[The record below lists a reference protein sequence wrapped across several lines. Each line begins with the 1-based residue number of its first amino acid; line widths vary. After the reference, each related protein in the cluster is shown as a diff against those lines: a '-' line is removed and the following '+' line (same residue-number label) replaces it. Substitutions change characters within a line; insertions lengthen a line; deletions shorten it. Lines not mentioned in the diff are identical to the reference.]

1 MKVGDLVRHRGGEG
15 EPPAI
20 GIVIKVKN
28 EERDFYEVLELCGEY
43 AGMKADAS
51 AYGEPWE
58 VWEVISEMSLTDR
71 DHPDT
76 LQG

>member
-20 GIVIKVKN
+20 GIVIKEN
-28 EERDFYEVLELCGEY
+28 EERDLYEVLELCGKY
-43 AGMKADAS
+43 AGMRADAS
-51 AYGEPWE
+51 THGEPWE
-58 VWEVISEMSLTDR
+58 AWEVISEMPLTEHDR
-71 DHPDT
+71 PDT

>member
-1 MKVGDLVRHRGGEG
+1 MKVGDLVRHPGGSG

-20 GIVIKVKN
+20 GSVIKEN
-28 EERDFYEVLELCGEY
+28 EERDLYEFLELCGEY
-43 AGMKADAS
+43 AGMMADAS
-51 AYGEPWE
+51 DYGEPWE

>member
-1 MKVGDLVRHRGGEG
+1 MKVGDLVRHPGGSG

-28 EERDFYEVLELCGEY
+28 KERDFYEVLELCGEY

-51 AYGEPWE
+51 HYGEPWE
-58 VWEVISEMSLTDR
+58 VWEVISEMSLTDDDR
-71 DHPDT
+71 RDT
-76 LQG
+76 LQE

>member
-1 MKVGDLVRHRGGEG
+1 MRHPGGSG

-20 GIVIKVKN
+20 GIVVAKN
-28 EERDFYEVLELCGEY
+28 EERDLYEVLELCGEY

-51 AYGEPWE
+51 SYGEPWE
-58 VWEVISEMSLTDR
+58 VWEVISEISLTDR

>member
-1 MKVGDLVRHRGGEG
+1 VKIGDLVRHPGGSG

-20 GIVIKVKN
+20 GIVVAKN
-28 EERDFYEVLELCGEY
+28 EERDLYEVLELCGEY

-51 AYGEPWE
+51 SYGEPWE
-58 VWEVISEMSLTDR
+58 VWEVISEISLTDR

>member
-1 MKVGDLVRHRGGEG
+1 MKVGDLVRHPGGSG

-20 GIVIKVKN
+20 GIVVAKN
-28 EERDFYEVLELCGEY
+28 EERDLYEVLELCGEY

-51 AYGEPWE
+51 SYGEPWE
-58 VWEVISEMSLTDR
+58 VWEVISEISLTDR

>member
-1 MKVGDLVRHRGGEG
+1 MKVGDLVRHPGGSG

-43 AGMKADAS
+43 AGEKADAS
-51 AYGEPWE
+51 TYGEPWE
-58 VWEVISEMSLTDR
+58 VWEVISEMPLTDHDR
-71 DHPDT
+71 PDT